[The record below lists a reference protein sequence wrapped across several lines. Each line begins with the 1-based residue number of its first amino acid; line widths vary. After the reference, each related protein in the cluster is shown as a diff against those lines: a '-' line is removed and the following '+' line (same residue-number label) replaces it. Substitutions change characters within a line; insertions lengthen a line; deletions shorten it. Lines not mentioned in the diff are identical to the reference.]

1 MLSWACSFP
10 GTSPPR
16 LAPWLTR
23 NSSPG
28 LGRSDLSATGAAVS
42 PEQHPSKPTDAGT
55 AQPLSRPDAPLGF
68 PPCHATQQFE
78 NNPGP
83 SSWVRFR
90 SRATLPRSVE
100 PSLGRCAEPA
110 EAGTAGC

>member
-16 LAPWLTR
+16 PAPLLKR
-23 NSSPG
+23 SGSPG
-28 LGRSDLSATGAAVS
+28 LGRPDLSAAGAAVS
-42 PEQHPSKPTDAGT
+42 SEQCPSKLIDAE
-55 AQPLSRPDAPLGF
+55 AARSLSRPDAPLGF